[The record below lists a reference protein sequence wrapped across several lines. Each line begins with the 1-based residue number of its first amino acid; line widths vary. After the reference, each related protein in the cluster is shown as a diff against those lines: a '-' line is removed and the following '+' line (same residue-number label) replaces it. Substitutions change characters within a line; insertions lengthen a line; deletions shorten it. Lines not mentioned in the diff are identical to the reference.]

1 MSETSTGLLLR
12 VRDPG
17 DHAAWSRLVTLY
29 TPLLAAWV
37 SRAAVPSQDAADM
50 VQEILMAVA
59 REMPNFEYDSSK
71 GSFRGW
77 LRTILSHRV
86 LNYRRASHS
95 MPTQPVDED
104 LLQKLADPTSDL
116 SRAWEEE
123 HDRHVVARLLET
135 VRPEFGDS
143 VWQAF
148 VQVVLDGERPCEVA
162 ASLGMSI
169 ESVYQARSR
178 VVACLRKHAGGLLD

>member
-1 MSETSTGLLLR
+1 
-12 VRDPG
+12 
-17 DHAAWSRLVTLY
+17 
-29 TPLLAAWV
+29 
-37 SRAAVPSQDAADM
+37 M